1 MLSTE
6 LFSFFFHLIPFL
18 TCEALLIIF
27 SALTSNGLKTTTTTS
42 KRNIPYSNKKWNYM
56 GFCSQ
61 AQKVQVCH
69 MIPRQS
75 LRVEGLSNNFQ
86 LLLFVV
92 RWSMAMQISRNK
104 RIFYIRKEFNHHSIL
119 LVSLRSRRRKR
130 LGIERKGC
138 TKNTPSWLPFHRF
151 VHQYG
156 RHDVI
161 WKRSTVLLQ
170 CMPVSYLI

>member
-1 MLSTE
+1 MVTAKKFFLSKADSLHFSFFYSSGPREFGGHFYYMLSTE
-6 LFSFFFHLIPFL
+6 LFSFFFSFN
-18 TCEALLIIF
+18 TFFNCEALLIIF
-27 SALTSNGLKTTTTTS
+27 NAFTSNGLKTTTTS

-69 MIPRQS
+69 MIARQS
-75 LRVEGLSNNFQ
+75 LRVEGLSINFQ

-104 RIFYIRKEFNHHSIL
+104 RIFYMRKEFNHHSIL

-130 LGIERKGC
+130 
-138 TKNTPSWLPFHRF
+138 
-151 VHQYG
+151 
-156 RHDVI
+156 
-161 WKRSTVLLQ
+161 
-170 CMPVSYLI
+170 

>member
-1 MLSTE
+1 MVTAKKFFYQKLIHSIF
-6 LFSFFFHLIPFL
+6 LFFTPVVLESLVIIFTTCFPRNFFHFFFHLIPFL

-27 SALTSNGLKTTTTTS
+27 SAFTSNGLKTTTTS
-42 KRNIPYSNKKWNYM
+42 KRNIPYSNRKWNYM

-75 LRVEGLSNNFQ
+75 LRVEGLPINFQ

-92 RWSMAMQISRNK
+92 RWSTAMQISRNK
-104 RIFYIRKEFNHHSIL
+104 RIFYMRKEFNHHSIL

-130 LGIERKGC
+130 
-138 TKNTPSWLPFHRF
+138 
-151 VHQYG
+151 
-156 RHDVI
+156 
-161 WKRSTVLLQ
+161 
-170 CMPVSYLI
+170 